1 MSTPRDIFLRI
12 TGTYK
17 GLPPPIYAL
26 FLARVVTALGAFVFP
41 FLTLTLTARLK
52 LSEAEAGATLTLV
65 LLCSVVGSLLGG
77 WLSDHRPKRQVL
89 FGGQLLAGAAT
100 LAAGFVHD
108 SPRLIP
114 LLLVAMV
121 GFGVVS
127 PALSSLVAE
136 VTPRARRR
144 DAYSLGHLGAN
155 VGFSVGPLLAG
166 FLFHSHPQ
174 WLFWGDGLTTLLA
187 AVVVQVGT
195 RGATPHAQGEERE
208 GAQGNAAPT
217 APREAASDPEASVQG
232 SVWSILRARPQLIAY
247 SALSILLAMSYE
259 QVNFTLPVTLN
270 ELFGEE
276 GAGRFGAVMSANGAC
291 VLILTPLITAFVSA
305 GDHLTGL
312 KRAGLC
318 YGVGFGTFALLAPA
332 APLDALTGGL
342 TTWGLLLLS
351 TVIWTA
357 GEIFSVNHG
366 SAFVA
371 QESPASH
378 RGRVSGA
385 LSLAAGLM
393 RALSPT
399 LSGALLPLIGAGGV
413 WGLVLLMGLAAG
425 AGFEWTRRRWPSAAP
440 PLERAPTAPLTAS

>member
-1 MSTPRDIFLRI
+1 MRSTLRDVVARI
-12 TGTYK
+12 IGSYR
-17 GLPPPIYAL
+17 GLPPTIYAL

-65 LLCSVVGSLLGG
+65 VLCSVAGSLLGG
-77 WLSDHRPKRQVL
+77 WLSDHLPKRQVL

-166 FLFHSHPQ
+166 FLFHSYPQ

-195 RGATPHAQGEERE
+195 RGASPHREPEAPQAVGPQGGGAA
-208 GAQGNAAPT
+208 GAQVTDA
-217 APREAASDPEASVQG
+217 EANVEG

-259 QVNFTLPVTLN
+259 QVNFTLPVTLSD
-270 ELFGEE
+270 LFHEG
-276 GAGRFGAVMSANGAC
+276 GAGRFGVVMSANGVC
-291 VLILTPLITAFVSA
+291 VLLLTPLITALASA
-305 GDHLTGL
+305 DDHLTGL

-318 YGVGFGTFALLAPA
+318 YGVGFGAFALLAPA
-332 APLDALTGGL
+332 AALDPLTGGAA
-342 TTWGLLLLS
+342 TWALLLLS
-351 TVIWTA
+351 TLIWTT